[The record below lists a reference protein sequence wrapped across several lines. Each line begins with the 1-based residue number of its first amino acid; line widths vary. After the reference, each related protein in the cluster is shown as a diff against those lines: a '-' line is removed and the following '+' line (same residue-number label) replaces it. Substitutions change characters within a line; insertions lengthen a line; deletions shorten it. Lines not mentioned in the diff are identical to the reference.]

1 VIPSAARVLVVED
14 DEILRLTLADILLE
28 EGFEIRSASNGREA
42 LEIIALWEPRLI
54 ILDLMMP
61 EIDAFEFRRR
71 QRIAGVA
78 PKARVLVLSAAR
90 DLDAAAEQVG
100 AHAWLAKPFRLT
112 DVLDT
117 IDRLLIESVA

>member
-1 VIPSAARVLVVED
+1 MIPSAAGVLVVED

-28 EGFEIRSASNGREA
+28 EGFEVRSAANGREA
-42 LEIIALWEPRLI
+42 LEVIADWEPRLI

-78 PKARVLVLSAAR
+78 PEARVLVLSAAR
-90 DLDAAAEQVG
+90 DLHDAAEQVG
-100 AHAWLAKPFRLT
+100 AHAWLPKPFRLT

-117 IDRLLIESVA
+117 IDRLLGESVA